1 MDLFGKE
8 QHREVESKPLRPHQ
22 ARAVTDIRASLR
34 RGNRRVLYQLP
45 TGGGKTRVMAELC
58 KLGEAK
64 GSYVVILAPRRELV
78 YQIRASLEGEGVSP
92 GIIMAG
98 ERQGLYKRTH
108 VCSFDTLHARAI
120 QRTKI
125 DLPRADLVLVD
136 EAHLAVA
143 DSRREI
149 LEAYPEARHV
159 LVTATPARGDGRG
172 LCEIAD
178 DMVLGPSITELV
190 DLGFLLP
197 LRYFAP
203 SEPDLAA
210 VKLNKEGD
218 YQITGLE
225 KAVDK
230 PTLIGDIVTNWQ
242 RIAEGRSTV
251 VFCATRKHSRHVMQ
265 EFLSRGITAEHV
277 DGETPLEERE
287 AIFDRVANG
296 VTTVLCNVFV
306 ASYGLD
312 IPRLSCAVLARPT
325 KNLTLYLQ
333 MVGRVMRPFNDQ
345 VDGLVID
352 HAGAVK
358 ENGFADDFIP
368 WSLDGKEKIKDRIK
382 AAKEAGSEAKE
393 IRCPNCSYVFKRS
406 HICPKCGFQVVA
418 PTEALPVHK
427 ADLQE
432 IKKSKDESAA
442 ERRNRATPAEVKR
455 DEYAQMLR
463 YAIEKGKAPG
473 WAAHTYRARYG
484 VWPNA
489 HNGTKPAARVGE
501 EVSRFIRHRNMAYA
515 KRRSA

>member
-8 QHREVESKPLRPHQ
+8 QYREVESKPLRPHQ
-22 ARAVTDIRASLR
+22 SAGVRDIRESLR
-34 RGNRRVLYQLP
+34 RGNRRVVYQLP
-45 TGGGKTRVMAELC
+45 TGGGKTRVIAELC
-58 KLGEAK
+58 KLAVAK
-64 GSYVVILAPRRELV
+64 GSHVAVLAPRRELV
-78 YQIRASLEGEGVSP
+78 YQIRDSLAGEGVRC

-98 ERQGLYKRTH
+98 ELQGLYHRVH

-120 QRTKI
+120 QRDKI

-136 EAHLAVA
+136 EGHLAVA
-143 DSRREI
+143 DSRRDI
-149 LEAYPEARHV
+149 LDRYDEARHV
-159 LVTATPARGDGRG
+159 LFTATPARGDGRG
-172 LCEIAD
+172 LGEIAD
-178 DMVLGPSITELV
+178 DMVLGPSISELV
-190 DLGFLLP
+190 DMGFLLP
-197 LRYFAP
+197 LRYYAP

-210 VKLNKEGD
+210 VKLNKDGD
-218 YQITGLE
+218 YQIKGLE
-225 KAVDK
+225 KAVNK
-230 PTLIGDIVTNWQ
+230 PTIIGDIVDNWV
-242 RIAEGRSTV
+242 RIGEGRSTV

-265 EFLSRGITAEHV
+265 EFLRRGITAEHV
-277 DGETPLEERE
+277 DGETPLDERE
-287 AIFDRVANG
+287 QIFDRVANG

-333 MVGRVMRPFNDQ
+333 MIGRVMRPFYGQ
-345 VDGLVID
+345 TDGLVID

-382 AAKEAGSEAKE
+382 AQKEAGAEAKE

-406 HICPKCGFQVVA
+406 HVCPKCGFQVVA

-427 ADLQE
+427 AELQE
-432 IKKSKDESAA
+432 VKRTKDESAA
-442 ERRNRATPAEVKR
+442 ERRNRSTPSDVKR

-463 YAIEKGKAPG
+463 YAMDKGKAPG
-473 WAAHTYRARYG
+473 WASHTYRARYG

-489 HNGTKPAARVGE
+489 YRDTQPAARVGPE
-501 EVSRFIRHRNMAYA
+501 IAGFIRHRNMRYA
-515 KRRSA
+515 KRRVA